1 VSINQLRSLASSGFE
16 GENRYPNAASA
27 KMAALQCTAVGP
39 CQRAVALMLS
49 LLAES
54 VVAQLI

>member
-1 VSINQLRSLASSGFE
+1 VSINQFHSSGFE

-27 KMAALQCTAVGP
+27 KMAALQCTAVGS
-39 CQRAVALMLS
+39 CQRAAALMLS

-54 VVAQLI
+54 VVVQLI